1 MALLLPQ
8 ALTVIFVGD
17 AVVAVTEFHNSED
30 KSSPNVEKN
39 MRGIVQRVD
48 KDGDYLV
55 KWEPMSDTKA
65 TFCCYALRSQ
75 KQIHRLSGEEVQF
88 MRVE

>member
-30 KSSPNVEKN
+30 VEKN
-39 MRGIVQRVD
+39 MRGIVQKVD
-48 KDGDYLV
+48 EDGDYSV

-65 TFCCYALRSQ
+65 TFDCYAFRSE
-75 KQIHRLSGEEVQF
+75 KQIHRLSGAEVRF